1 MPLARCALY
10 MKTKMESGPKKRALL
25 VKVIVKS
32 GPGNF
37 YGLAIHADFIYWSDW
52 ARRSVL
58 RSNKYTGS
66 DTKVL
71 RADIPHQPMGI
82 IAVAR
87 DTDNCKYLTKPK
99 PVDVMSG
106 NISGPGVST
115 ESAGLCTLILIMDS

>member
-1 MPLARCALY
+1 M
-10 MKTKMESGPKKRALL
+10 
-25 VKVIVKS
+25 VIDKVQISTGNTCSAFLNLQVIIKS

-37 YGLAIHADFIYWSDW
+37 YGLAIYADFIYWSDW
-52 ARRSVL
+52 ARKAVL

-87 DTDNCKYLTKPK
+87 DTNSCKYFH
-99 PVDVMSG
+99 SFR
-106 NISGPGVST
+106 
-115 ESAGLCTLILIMDS
+115 

>member
-1 MPLARCALY
+1 MFQ
-10 MKTKMESGPKKRALL
+10 
-25 VKVIVKS
+25 VIVKS

-58 RSNKYTGS
+58 RSSKYTGS

-87 DTDNCKYLTKPK
+87 DTNNCKYLSNWKPM
-99 PVDVMSG
+99 DAMLSG
-106 NISGPGVST
+106 NICLLGLVRIFYTHIYYVTKST
-115 ESAGLCTLILIMDS
+115 RQATRLNMLLYELFSSFT